1 MLHTT
6 KQIVETK
13 LNLLHANCIRNL
25 ITNIFIEYFNT
36 ECMENIHVQLIIAR
50 DFIYF
55 TSIYFRVSKF
65 GMNLK
70 RLLLTSQIALSLTR
84 ALFFMQTS
92 KHINIDLSIHRY
104 IKRLHKSL
112 RGGSFCLLHNKL
124 KGLQFWFTLC
134 VCFELVLFDSLDVFV
149 NICCVSGYYFYVY
162 DVNRLFF
169 V

>member
-6 KQIVETK
+6 NCWNKIKFTSRK
-13 LNLLHANCIRNL
+13 LHQKFDNKHIYR
-25 ITNIFIEYFNT
+25 IFQYR
-36 ECMENIHVQLIIAR
+36 ECMENIHVLLIIAR

-55 TSIYFRVSKF
+55 TSIYFRVNKF

-70 RLLLTSQIALSLTR
+70 RLFAHCADCSSADAS

-104 IKRLHKSL
+104 IKCLHKSL

-134 VCFELVLFDSLDVFV
+134 VFWTRVVWQFGCFCKHLLRKQVFLLCLWRKK
-149 NICCVSGYYFYVY
+149 II
-162 DVNRLFF
+162 F